1 MHADLTRWTFDPA
14 LGYRSVLMQQ
24 GRVLLDAEWNEQA
37 EITAHHDRVRTE
49 DVVGPAGGAE
59 PVDGGA
65 GPFAL
70 VALPDGGPPDD
81 AGWADLAVAPGRYY
95 VDGVL
100 AAAPPNPATGSGA
113 WPLANQPHLRTIS
126 SGVTADPGLTE
137 PGDDGRYAA
146 WLEVSDHLVT
156 ADERPQLLESALGGP
171 DTAAREQTIWQVR
184 LAPLGDEVCSELAA
198 AEPTAPRRMVAALRE
213 EDDDVDP
220 CRIVG
225 GGGYQRLES
234 QLYRVEVFD
243 AGAEPRFVWS
253 RENGSVVAGLL
264 DLDVSAVTGA
274 DSALT
279 IDRPGRDEELSIRQG
294 DLVEVTSADRRLR
307 GLPGFLAGVE
317 RVDDLLL
324 HVAWDDGAPTSVAAL
339 GSAPVVRRWDGGP
352 TRLRPTSTDLEGG
365 ITVRFPAGGTPRVG
379 DYWLI
384 PARPARLGF
393 GVTARQGTLE
403 WPWDAATP
411 DPQPPNGP
419 DRRRAPLGILVR
431 AGGTWTLESDCR
443 RLFPPLTRL
452 VSLDLVGGDG
462 QEAMP
467 GDELDEPVRVV
478 VRNGGIPVDGAPVR
492 FTADAGTLRDADSGD
507 ALGGSG
513 VVATGSDGV
522 AAVLWTPDPGG
533 GTTQTLAAVRLDDTD
548 GPAGTTVVV
557 TGRLSV
563 AREVAWDP
571 VCDGFADTRTVQ
583 DALDR
588 VVTAQELRLLGGD
601 GQEVAARGRTAPQ
614 LVRVVVDSLCGP
626 ARARVVARGRDGARV
641 VAADDGSAVPASL
654 PATATEEA
662 VAETDGAGVAA
673 FAWQPVF
680 DGGDDGGALSDVLT
694 IGLEDALDDA
704 PVRVSAQ
711 LDVAAGHTPGL
722 HVVAIE
728 FRDGTE
734 LVNDAFAP
742 AGAVASGIA
751 VELDGEPLPDSVQG
765 KPVGR
770 VLLDMPWPTP
780 ALGGDLDIGRS
791 FGTQTIVLDGR
802 MSLDGPQVFWDPADG
817 LGDILEQVRQTVL
830 RWQEEG
836 RVPEGTLP
844 LRMRF
849 QLDGWAIVDAR
860 NPEFHLN
867 GHAVATSDRGRT
879 LLRLPTTDE
888 VTGGRFETWF
898 WFGRPPIVIPPVII
912 DAVVG
917 RTRGLAERRAIDAGL
932 TVRFEEVDAPG
943 VRGGTVVAT
952 EPPEGAEMR
961 PGDVLTVRVSRGTN
975 G

>member
-59 PVDGGA
+59 PTDGGP

-70 VALPDGGPPDD
+70 VALPGGGPPDGT
-81 AGWADLAVAPGRYY
+81 GWTDLAVAPGRYY

-100 AAAPPNPATGSGA
+100 AAAPPNAATASGA

-146 WLEVSDHLVT
+146 WLEVFDHLVT

-171 DTAAREQTIWQVR
+171 DTAAREQTVWQVR
-184 LAPLGDEVCSELAA
+184 IAPIGDEVCSGLAA
-198 AEPTAPRRMVAALRE
+198 TEPTAPRRMVAALRE
-213 EDDDVDP
+213 ADDDVDP

-225 GGGYQRLES
+225 GGGYQRLEN
-234 QLYRVEVFD
+234 QLYRVEVCD
-243 AGAEPRFVWS
+243 AGTEPRFVWS

-264 DLDVSAVTGA
+264 GLGATAVTGA

-307 GLPGFLAGVE
+307 GVPGFLAVVE
-317 RVDDLLL
+317 QAGDLVL
-324 HVAWDDGAPTSVAAL
+324 HVAWDGGAPTSVAAL

-352 TRLRPTSTDLEGG
+352 ARLRTTATDLEGG

-379 DYWLI
+379 DHWLI
-384 PARPARLGF
+384 PARTARLGF

-403 WPWDAATP
+403 WPWDTAAP

-431 AGGTWTLESDCR
+431 AGGAWTLESDCR
-443 RLFPPLTRL
+443 RLFPPLTRM

-478 VRNGGIPVDGAPVR
+478 VRNGGIPVDGTPVR
-492 FTADAGTLRDADSGD
+492 FTADGGTLRDAGSGD
-507 ALGGSG
+507 GLGGSG

-571 VCDGFADTRTVQ
+571 VCKGFADTRTVQ
-583 DALDR
+583 DALER

-614 LVRVVVDSLCGP
+614 LVRVVVDGPCGP
-626 ARARVVARGRDGARV
+626 ARVQVVATGPARTRV
-641 VAADDGSAVPASL
+641 IAVDDGSAVPAGL
-654 PATATEEA
+654 PASATEEA
-662 VAETDGAGVAA
+662 VAVTDGAGVAA
-673 FAWQPVF
+673 FAWQPGF
-680 DGGDDGGALSDVLT
+680 AQTTSDVLT
-694 IGLEDALDDA
+694 ISRADAPDDA
-704 PVRVSAQ
+704 AVRVSAH
-711 LDVAAGHTPGL
+711 LAAGGDARTPGL
-722 HVVAIE
+722 HVTAVS
-728 FRDGTE
+728 FLDGKPV
-734 LVNDAFAP
+734 VNDALTAT
-742 AGAVASGIA
+742 GSISSGIV
-751 VELDGEPLPDSVQG
+751 VELDGTPLPESVTG

-770 VLLDMPWPTP
+770 LLLDIPWPTP
-780 ALGGDLDIGRS
+780 AAGDEFDLGTS
-791 FGTQTIVLDGR
+791 FATRTIILDGETSADGDVILWQPAD
-802 MSLDGPQVFWDPADG
+802 SLDEHLDRIRDQVLQWREA
-817 LGDILEQVRQTVL
+817 
-830 RWQEEG
+830 G
-836 RVPEGTLP
+836 RVPSDALP
-844 LRMRF
+844 MRMRF
-849 QLDGWAIVDAR
+849 QLDGWAIVDAQ
-860 NPEFHLN
+860 NPDLHLN
-867 GHAVATSDRGRT
+867 GQAAVVMDGDRSD
-879 LLRLPTTDE
+879 LRLPTTDE

-898 WFGRPPIVIPPVII
+898 WFGRRF
-912 DAVVG
+912 VVDITDLTDLTG
-917 RTRGLAERRAIDAGL
+917 RTRGFAERRAAEAGL
-932 TVRFEEVDAPG
+932 EIRVVEVDAPD
-943 VRGGTVVAT
+943 VRGGTVLST
-952 EPPEGAEMR
+952 EPAPGTPMR
-961 PGDVLTVRVSRGTN
+961 PGDVLTVRVSRGVD